1 MCPPFEVP
9 AYQRLLPFP
18 GNGNLVFI
26 LAGAQKKLN
35 FFSYQSD
42 VPMTSSCHP
51 SLRPCVH
58 CADDVIVRE
67 GPTCHTHTHP
77 EFQISDSASGTTP
90 PRMFSIQHAAAALN
104 CIRVITA
111 GTLLLL
117 VRIGDLDPGHFLV
130 TARCRVRD
138 YRLPSK
144 RTAAF
149 CLHPIIEGR
158 RPVSFQARIQ
168 KKKKVLEPSNVVSCS
183 AQDEALVVWR
193 PTLRFTRTHR
203 AT

>member
-1 MCPPFEVP
+1 MCPPPFEVP
-9 AYQRLLPFP
+9 LISVCFLSPGTATSSSFWPELKRNLP
-18 GNGNLVFI
+18 
-26 LAGAQKKLN
+26 

-144 RTAAF
+144 KNCGF
-149 CLHPIIEGR
+149 LP
-158 RPVSFQARIQ
+158 
-168 KKKKVLEPSNVVSCS
+168 PSN
-183 AQDEALVVWR
+183 
-193 PTLRFTRTHR
+193 H
-203 AT
+203 